1 MPDSNQ
7 DDFLSKYTTP
17 GEPQEK
23 HQEAE
28 PDEVVQG
35 CLTVLPASIAMM
47 LDLRMRTG
55 NRIAIP
61 YGYILKVLLDPSK
74 AVEIQTSDQTF
85 LIAGRNLLPIYSAI
99 TSHTAL
105 AITEAPSQFD
115 AGDDEPFVE
124 SISVKLDDE

>member
-17 GEPQEK
+17 GEPQDK

-47 LDLRMRTG
+47 LDIRLRTG

-74 AVEIQTSDQTF
+74 SIEIQTSDQAY
-85 LIAGRNLLPIYSAI
+85 LIAGRNLMPIYSAV
-99 TSHTAL
+99 TNHTAL
-105 AITEAPSQFD
+105 AVAEAPTQFD
-115 AGDDEPFVE
+115 AGENEPFVE
-124 SISVKLDDE
+124 SISVKADEA